1 MLSYGTHSLLTD
13 RLGAGAGERAVLG
26 QRRSELPAR
35 GNAEFGEH
43 VAQVPLDGAR
53 ADQQL
58 RADLRVR
65 QALAGEPG
73 DLLLLRRELLACPG
87 AALPRLLACRQQ
99 LAAGALGERLHADRV
114 EQVVGGAQ
122 LLAPVDA
129 PALAAQPLP
138 VEQMRARAPDAAAYG

>member
-35 GNAEFGEH
+35 GDAEFGEH

-53 ADQQL
+53 ADEQL

-65 QALAGEPG
+65 QALACEPG

-87 AALPRLLACRQQ
+87 ATLVRFLACRQQ
-99 LAAGALGERLHADRV
+99 LAAAAWGGESD
-114 EQVVGGAQ
+114 G
-122 LLAPVDA
+122 
-129 PALAAQPLP
+129 
-138 VEQMRARAPDAAAYG
+138 